1 MSHAAAA
8 PPAEH
13 TSMELESSAV
23 DATGAQSSA
32 SSVAADREPAH
43 QCHFISDD
51 RGNGLL
57 QLRQMY

>member
-23 DATGAQSSA
+23 DATGAQSTA
-32 SSVAADREPAH
+32 IAVAAALVALPKPATAAA
-43 QCHFISDD
+43 
-51 RGNGLL
+51 G
-57 QLRQMY
+57 